1 MDSGGLVMNF
11 SQKIQY
17 CRTLRNLTQDEV
29 GNLLHVSRKTIS
41 GWETGRSSPD
51 ILSLVKLCNLF
62 DISLD
67 DLLCDEHMIDRDYHG

>member
-1 MDSGGLVMNF
+1 MNV

-17 CRTLRNLTQDEV
+17 CRSLRNLTQDEV

-67 DLLCDEHMIDRDYHG
+67 DLLCDEHMIDRDYH

>member
-1 MDSGGLVMNF
+1 MDSGGLVMNV

>member
-1 MDSGGLVMNF
+1 MDSGGLVMNV

-67 DLLCDEHMIDRDYHG
+67 DLLRDEHMIDRDYHG

>member
-1 MDSGGLVMNF
+1 MDSGGLVMNV

-67 DLLCDEHMIDRDYHG
+67 DLLCDELMIDRDYHG

>member
-1 MDSGGLVMNF
+1 MNF

>member
-1 MDSGGLVMNF
+1 MNV